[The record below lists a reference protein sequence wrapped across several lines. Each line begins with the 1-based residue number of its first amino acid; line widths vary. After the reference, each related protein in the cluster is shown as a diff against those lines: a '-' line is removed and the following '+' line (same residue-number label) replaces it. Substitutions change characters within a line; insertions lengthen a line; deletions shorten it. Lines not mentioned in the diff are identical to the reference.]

1 MKLGRFSLFLLCP
14 LLASC
19 SGNGFYKDNQRV
31 IDKNIL
37 HTDTSLLKSK
47 NKKYYKSSDMVSKTD
62 SIYIGNSSFQ
72 TYHGEPLPG
81 KLEGVHGIVLRSSA
95 PLEFDEVLSMI
106 QDASG
111 IPVVKQTTKDVIS
124 GGVSSKSLAAAV
136 AEKMNR
142 AAGVNST
149 DHFDNLMLGVSSNH
163 QIMDVNYQGALSS
176 FLDKVAANYN
186 LYWTYESGRIVFSNE
201 ETKRF
206 SISILPG
213 GKYTSKNSIS
223 SDSNSSSGSS
233 GSSGS
238 SSSDSGAELKF
249 DSDVDFWKDI
259 ENSIKLILGRDGS
272 YSIST
277 STSSVIVRT
286 SSANMK
292 KINEYINT
300 LNAQLERQV
309 TIDVAI
315 YNVTTTDSSNLA
327 LSLEALLQR
336 NGGVLG
342 SVSTSNFAA
351 TSGTPSLTGYLNGN
365 GDSSNQVLLNLL
377 AEKGKVS
384 VVTSASV
391 TTMSGQPVPLKVGND
406 RTYISEIGTV
416 LSQSSTSTTATTSTV
431 TSGFLMNLLPQ
442 VADDGNILLQYGVT
456 LSELVGSNDGFD
468 QATVNGTVIQLPN
481 VDSTTFV
488 QSSMLRNGNT
498 LVLAGYE
505 KKRNESV
512 DQGVGTTSFKLLGGA
527 LSGSASR
534 TVTVICITP
543 RIIDLKASGE

>member
-1 MKLGRFSLFLLCP
+1 MKLGRYSLFLLCP

-19 SGNGFYKDNQRV
+19 SGNGFYKENLGV

-37 HTDTSLLKSK
+37 HADTSLLRSK
-47 NKKYYKSSDMVSKTD
+47 NKEHYKSSDMVSKTD

-81 KLEGVHGIVLRSSA
+81 KLEGIRGIILRSST
-95 PLEFDEVLSMI
+95 PLGFDEVLSMI
-106 QDASG
+106 QDSSG
-111 IPVVKQTTKDVIS
+111 IPIVKHTTKDVIS

-136 AEKMNR
+136 AEKMNS
-142 AAGVNST
+142 ATGGKST
-149 DHFDNLMLGVSSNH
+149 DQFDHLLLGVSSE
-163 QIMDVNYQGALSS
+163 QQLMDVNYQGALSS

-223 SDSNSSSGSS
+223 SDSNSSSSSS

-259 ENSIKLILGRDGS
+259 ENSIKLILGSDGS

-315 YNVTTTDSSNLA
+315 YNVTTTDSSDLA
-327 LSLEALLQR
+327 MSLEALLKH

-351 TSGTPSLTGYLNGN
+351 TSGTPSFTGYLNGN

-406 RTYISEIGTV
+406 RTYVSEIGTV
-416 LSQSSTSTTATTSTV
+416 LSQSSTSTTASTSTV

-456 LSELVGSNDGFD
+456 LSELVGSNNGFD

>member
-1 MKLGRFSLFLLCP
+1 MKLGRYSLFLLCP

-19 SGNGFYKDNQRV
+19 SGNGFYKDNQGI

-37 HTDTSLLKSK
+37 HADTSLLKSK
-47 NKKYYKSSDMVSKTD
+47 NKEYYKSSDMVSKTD
-62 SIYIGNSSFQ
+62 SIYIGNRSFQ

-81 KLEGVHGIVLRSSA
+81 KLEGVRGIILRSSA
-95 PLEFDEVLSMI
+95 PLGFDEVLSMI

-111 IPVVKQTTKDVIS
+111 IPVVKHTTKEVIS
-124 GGVSSKSLAAAV
+124 GGVSSKSLAAVV
-136 AEKMNR
+136 AEKMN
-142 AAGVNST
+142 NST
-149 DHFDNLMLGVSSNH
+149 GGKSSDHHFDNLMLGVSSGH
-163 QIMDVNYQGALSS
+163 QIMDINYQGALSS

-233 GSSGS
+233 GSS
-238 SSSDSGAELKF
+238 SSDSSGAELTF
-249 DSDVDFWKDI
+249 DSNVDFWKDI
-259 ENSIKLILGRDGS
+259 ESSIKLILGNDGS

-327 LSLEALLQR
+327 MSLEALLQH
-336 NGGVLG
+336 NGGILG

-468 QATVNGTVIQLPN
+468 QATVDGTVIQLPN
-481 VDSTTFV
+481 IDSTTFV

-505 KKRNESV
+505 KKRNESA

-543 RIIDLKASGE
+543 RIIDLKAFGE

>member
-1 MKLGRFSLFLLCP
+1 MKLGRYSLFLLCP

-19 SGNGFYKDNQRV
+19 SGNGFYKDNLGV

-37 HTDTSLLKSK
+37 HADTSLLKSK
-47 NKKYYKSSDMVSKTD
+47 NKEHYKSSDMVSKTD

-81 KLEGVHGIVLRSSA
+81 KLEGVHGIILRSST
-95 PLEFDEVLSMI
+95 PLGFDEVLSMI
-106 QDASG
+106 QDSSG
-111 IPVVKQTTKDVIS
+111 IPIVKHTTKDVIS
-124 GGVSSKSLAAAV
+124 GGVSSKSLAATV
-136 AEKMNR
+136 AEKMNS
-142 AAGVNST
+142 ATGGKST
-149 DHFDNLMLGVSSNH
+149 DQFDHLLLEVSSEH
-163 QIMDVNYQGALSS
+163 QLMDVNYQGALST

-186 LYWTYESGRIVFSNE
+186 LYWTYESGRIAFSNE

-259 ENSIKLILGRDGS
+259 ENSIKLILGSDGS

-315 YNVTTTDSSNLA
+315 YNVTTTDSSDLA
-327 LSLEALLQR
+327 MSLEAFVND

-351 TSGTPSLTGYLNGN
+351 TSGTPSFTGYLNGN

-406 RTYISEIGTV
+406 RTYVSEIGTV
-416 LSQSSTSTTATTSTV
+416 LSQSSTSTTASTSTV

-456 LSELVGSNDGFD
+456 LSELVGSNNGFD

-527 LSGSASR
+527 LNGSASR